1 MMRAPASSNGRTS
14 AFEAANRG
22 STPRAGTMEYH
33 FTEVARVHA
42 LKREIEATT
51 RAHAAGELT
60 ATDAAM
66 RLVAIIHW
74 LDETPATTQH

>member
-1 MMRAPASSNGRTS
+1 MMRAPAS
-14 AFEAANRG
+14 EAANRG
-22 STPRAGTMEYH
+22 STPRAGTIEYH

-66 RLVAIIHW
+66 RLTAIILW
-74 LDETPATTQH
+74 LDETPAASQH